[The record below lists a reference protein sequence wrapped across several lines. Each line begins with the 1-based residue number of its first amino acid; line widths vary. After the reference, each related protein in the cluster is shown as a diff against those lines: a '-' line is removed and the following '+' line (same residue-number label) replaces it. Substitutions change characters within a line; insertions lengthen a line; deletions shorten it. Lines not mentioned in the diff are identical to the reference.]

1 MSNLEIVWGTK
12 IIGLL
17 GTYLRKKLVA
27 VSTLKLDFSYPVRLG
42 KDRGSKHWLNFYLF

>member
-1 MSNLEIVWGTK
+1 MSNLEIVWGET

-27 VSTLKLDFSYPVRLG
+27 VSTLQSDFSYPVRLA
-42 KDRGSKHWLNFYLF
+42 KDGGSKHGLNFYF